1 MIKGAFL
8 DSDSFG
14 VPDEGDAEVEHVLQA
29 LHHMGQETQVTLKNK
44 YCWMPGT
51 PSFFHVSPVTLNWD
65 ARSNY
70 YESSSNGIRVNNDV

>member
-29 LHHMGQETQVTLKNK
+29 LHHMGQETQVTLKISIAQ
-44 YCWMPGT
+44 CPGPPGT
-51 PSFFHVSPVTLNWD
+51 QPDYSKEEYS
-65 ARSNY
+65 
-70 YESSSNGIRVNNDV
+70 